1 VRRRRRVS
9 PLSRAHYTPP
19 HTRSHHMP
27 IKELVAEARALTGK
41 PATPN
46 DKLLEQYLSD
56 NEVTSMDDFQNLS
69 DCSFTMLL
77 QQPFATLVMADALRQ
92 LRRQR
97 VRQSSPPSKRPRLE
111 HAPSSL
117 CSTSI
122 EGHIGTVTM
131 AHNEKRNA
139 LGARLCSDIERG
151 LEECTVAGVRV
162 VVLRALPGVTVW
174 SAGHDIREFHRSN
187 GSTAQ
192 SGSGAFNDPLSR
204 NDPFVQL
211 LQRIRDCP
219 VPIIAAVEGGVWGGA
234 CDIVATCDIVVAVP
248 ESTFAITPA
257 KMGLPY
263 HASGMAHF
271 LGVLPLHIIKWMF
284 FSSSA
289 LTAEEAARFGFLTAC
304 VPAEQLTATVTEMAL
319 TIASRAPLVVSL
331 LKKQLTALSQSSA
344 LSPDLFEELHE
355 LRKNAWLSE
364 DMQEGVSAFFAKRV
378 PHFQGK

>member
-1 VRRRRRVS
+1 MSAS
-9 PLSRAHYTPP
+9 PAGLAA
-19 HTRSHHMP
+19 

-46 DKLLEQYLSD
+46 DALLERYLSD
-56 NEVTSMDDFQNLS
+56 NEVTSPDDFQNLS

-77 QQPFATLVMADALRQ
+77 QQPFVTLVMADALRQ

-97 VRQSSPPSKRPRLE
+97 VRACAPSSPAKRPRLE
-111 HAPSSL
+111 HGMTHAAEGPSSL

-131 AHNEKRNA
+131 THNEKRNA
-139 LGARLCSDIERG
+139 LGATLCSDIERG
-151 LEECTVAGVRV
+151 LDECTAAGARV
-162 VVLRALPGVTVW
+162 VILRALPGVTVW

-187 GSTAQ
+187 GTTAQ

-219 VPIIAAVEGGVWGGA
+219 VPVIAAVEGGVWGGA

-284 FSSSA
+284 FSATA

-304 VPAEQLTATVTEMAL
+304 VPAEQLTATVSVPRL
-319 TIASRAPLVVSL
+319 SR
-331 LKKQLTALSQSSA
+331 SA
-344 LSPDLFEELHE
+344 CVRRV
-355 LRKNAWLSE
+355 LRLACL
-364 DMQEGVSAFFAKRV
+364 QCT
-378 PHFQGK
+378 H